1 MKKILLFTPN
11 YSLNSGHNQ
20 TFISTRINQYI
31 KNNINV
37 EVVTIQ
43 KKKRIIRKNSKL
55 KVRFFENYSEL
66 DFFLNK
72 NIHQYDKIFINFV
85 TFQFIK
91 IINKHK
97 KKIFIWIHGIEAQ
110 KWKWYLFD
118 IFNKPFW
125 FLKHIVYNLIQLRNL
140 KIYLTSNKNI
150 KLIFVS
156 KWMKEVFTEDLGIN
170 LKKHRYAIIPNP
182 IDHIFFD
189 KTKRDEK
196 SQKNIL
202 IIKNFAS
209 KKYAG
214 DITVNYLLKLSKY
227 KIFKKYNFT
236 IVGKGKI
243 LDKNLNIL
251 KFKNVKVKNQF
262 YSPKNIF
269 KFHKDNSIF
278 FYLTRMDAQSVT
290 LSEALCSGMVCIS
303 SNNTAI
309 PEFISN
315 KTNGFLINDFKQFRK
330 ILIQLNQNKNLIN
343 KISRSAIKNSK
354 FLKPENIFKM
364 EKKFI
369 KL

>member
-11 YSLNSGHNQ
+11 YSLNNGHNQ

-31 KNNINV
+31 KNDINV
-37 EVVTIQ
+37 DVITIQ
-43 KKKRIIRKNSKL
+43 KKKRIIRKNSKF
-55 KVRFFENYSEL
+55 KVRVFENYSEL

-72 NIHQYDKIFINFV
+72 NIHMYDKIFVHFI
-85 TFQFIK
+85 TFKFIK

-118 IFNKPFW
+118 IFNKPIW

-140 KIYLTSNKNI
+140 KIYLKNNKNT

-156 KWMKEVFTEDLGIN
+156 KWMKEVFTEDVGIN
-170 LKKHRYAIIPNP
+170 LKKYRYAIIPNP
-182 IDHIFFD
+182 IDRIFFN
-189 KTKRDEK
+189 KTNREERFKN
-196 SQKNIL
+196 NIL
-202 IIKNFAS
+202 IIKNFTS

-214 DITVNYLLKLSKY
+214 DITINYLLKLSKC
-227 KIFKKYNFT
+227 KIFKKYNFN
-236 IVGKGKI
+236 IVGKGSI
-243 LDKNLNIL
+243 LDKNMSNLN
-251 KFKNVKVKNQF
+251 FKNVKVLNQF
-262 YSPKNIF
+262 FNSKTIF
-269 KFHKDNSIF
+269 KFHKNNSIF
-278 FYLTRMDAQSVT
+278 IYLTRMDAQSVT

-303 SNNTAI
+303 SNNSAI

-315 KTNGFLINDFKQFRK
+315 KKNGFLVNNFEQFKK
-330 ILIQLNQNKNLIN
+330 ILTQLNKNKNLVN
-343 KISRSAIKNSK
+343 KISSSAIKNSK
-354 FLKPENIFKM
+354 YLKPENIFKM